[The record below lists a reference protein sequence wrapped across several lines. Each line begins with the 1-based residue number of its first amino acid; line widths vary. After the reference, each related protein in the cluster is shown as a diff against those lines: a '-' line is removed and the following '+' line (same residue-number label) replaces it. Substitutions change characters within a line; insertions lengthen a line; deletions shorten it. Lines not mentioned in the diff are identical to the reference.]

1 MPFIVIILFI
11 VLADFVVWKGI
22 CMLHPKFA
30 ESSLRTLK
38 RVHWFISGIFV
49 LAIALGGLFKLEAR
63 NSYQLLAF
71 YRVFAIFLIIYLPKF
86 TFALWTV
93 LVYGGSVFVRKI
105 SWDNPS
111 GRECHP
117 VTLMKVGLLFSL
129 LPLTGV
135 LLGMKYG
142 KSDFEIR
149 VHTLPLQGLPEA
161 FDGLRIVHISD
172 LHLGSWGKDTLALQ
186 EAVSMIRSL
195 HADVLVCT
203 GDLVNNFQEEA
214 LPYLSLF
221 RGLHFPEGK
230 YFVSGN
236 HDYGDYARATLSGT
250 PRRRNRDQLIKH
262 IHSMGFSRLDNT
274 SGILRRGNAVLGL
287 AGTGYYNRKPEK
299 QYANLGK
306 ALQGTDS
313 LSCILLFSHNP
324 ELFQDLV
331 TDHPSIRLTLSGH
344 THGGQIG
351 LPLGKKIISPIALRY
366 KYWDGLY
373 QNPSGQFLYV
383 NRGLGFLGF
392 PGRMGI
398 PPEITLLILKPE

>member
-1 MPFIVIILFI
+1 MPFIAIILFI
-11 VLADFVVWKGI
+11 VLADSVVWKGI
-22 CMLHPKFA
+22 RMLQPELSA
-30 ESSLRTLK
+30 NSLCTLK
-38 RVHWFISGIFV
+38 RVHWSVSGVFV
-49 LAIALGGLFKLEAR
+49 LVMALGGLLKLEAR
-63 NSYQLLAF
+63 TSDQLLAF
-71 YRVFAIFLIIYLPKF
+71 YRVFAVFLIIYLPKI
-86 TFALWTV
+86 TFAIWIGM
-93 LVYGGSVFVRKI
+93 VYGGSVFVRKR
-105 SWDNPS
+105 SRDNQS
-111 GRECHP
+111 RRKGYT
-117 VTLMKVGLLFSL
+117 VTFMKVGLLLSL
-129 LPLTGV
+129 LTLTGV

-149 VHTLPLQGLPEA
+149 VHTLPLQGLPKD

-186 EAVSMIRSL
+186 KAVSMIRSL

-221 RGLHFPEGK
+221 RELHFPEGK

-236 HDYGDYARATLSGT
+236 HDYGDYARTTLEGA
-250 PRRRNRDQLIKH
+250 PRRRNRTQLVAH
-262 IHSMGFSRLDNT
+262 IHAMGFSMLDDT
-274 SGILRRGNAVLGL
+274 SGFLRRGNAVLGL

-299 QYANLGK
+299 QYADLGK

-331 TDHPSIRLTLSGH
+331 ADHPSIRLTLSGH

-351 LPLGKKIISPIALRY
+351 LPLGEKIISPIALRY

-398 PPEITLLILKPE
+398 PPEITLLILKTE